1 MQDTGIIRHID
12 NLGRVT
18 LPIELRRALDID
30 VRDPVQ
36 IYTDGQHIL
45 LKKAQLG
52 DVFTGGN
59 AGGLI
64 EYEGKLVSR
73 ESVKRLVELA
83 GYHLAEDD
91 EDEKP
96 IRKARKST
104 KK

>member
-36 IYTDGQHIL
+36 IFTDGQYIM

-59 AGGLI
+59 GGGLV

-73 ESVKRLVELA
+73 DSIRKLVELA
-83 GYHLAEDD
+83 GLHLADD
-91 EDEKP
+91 EEGP
-96 IRKARKST
+96 ARKARKAAR
-104 KK
+104 K